1 MGLKETIPLAIC
13 KNIEQIKPLWAHST
27 LPIQSVFLQK
37 RPRHWKNAYLKAVR
51 IRVMMRESHN
61 IKLLND
67 ILSCTY
73 ITVLYIW
80 YNLVNRV

>member
-51 IRVMMRESHN
+51 IRVFQLHRIGMRASRAEN
-61 IKLLND
+61 ICL
-67 ILSCTY
+67 
-73 ITVLYIW
+73 VLI
-80 YNLVNRV
+80 